1 MSLKVDN
8 EDIVPGDL
16 LNYKGMMFSGLPNLA
31 SSFGYTNASWTLRC
45 DLTSAYVCRLIKHMD
60 SKGYKKAVP
69 TVDRSKVQTDPL
81 LDFSSGYVV
90 RKSEELPKQGSE
102 APWRMY
108 QNYILDVFSI
118 NFGNVDDSANITFS

>member
-1 MSLKVDN
+1 
-8 EDIVPGDL
+8 
-16 LNYKGMMFSGLPNLA
+16 
-31 SSFGYTNASWTLRC
+31 
-45 DLTSAYVCRLIKHMD
+45 MD
-60 SKGYKKAVP
+60 SNGYKKAVP
-69 TVDRSKVQTDPL
+69 TVDRSKVQTYPL

-108 QNYILDVFSI
+108 QNYILDVFRI